1 MDGDSLSP
9 FNECPKNAICLKTL
23 YFLMDVITN
32 KTKIFNMK
40 KFKFFIENNS
50 PEVSGLQE
58 SINLY
63 INNSK
68 FNYYG
73 AE

>member
-1 MDGDSLSP
+1 M
-9 FNECPKNAICLKTL
+9 KNL
-23 YFLMDVITN
+23 N
-32 KTKIFNMK
+32 
-40 KFKFFIENNS
+40 FFIENNS

-73 AE
+73 AK